1 MDLAGKF
8 LIARPSIVDP
18 FFKRGV
24 VFIYECSPTGTAGL
38 VINHVLP
45 KFSTHTL
52 LEGRGFNTASVPLEP
67 LFRGGPVNEKAVVMF
82 HSAEWTSSNTLNVTE
97 NYSVS
102 SDDIMIF
109 KYINGETPR
118 HYRFCTGAAVWH
130 PRQIAAEIHANNWL
144 ISDLPPE
151 LVFEEDPRTLWDLSV
166 EKNAQETIDRYF

>member
-24 VFIYECSPTGTAGL
+24 VFIYENSPTGTAGL
-38 VINHVLP
+38 VINRSQP
-45 KFSTHTL
+45 KYNTHTL
-52 LEGRGFNTASVPLEP
+52 LQGRGFNTDHVPVEP

-82 HSAEWTSSNTLNVTE
+82 HSAGWNSSNTLNVTE

-102 SDDIMIF
+102 SDDLMIF
-109 KYINGETPR
+109 RYINGETPR
-118 HYRFCTGAAVWH
+118 HYRFCTGAAIWH
-130 PRQIAAEIHANNWL
+130 PRQIAAEINANQWL

-151 LVFEEDPRTLWDLSV
+151 LVFEEDPRELWDLSV
-166 EKNAQETIDRYF
+166 ELNARETIDRFF